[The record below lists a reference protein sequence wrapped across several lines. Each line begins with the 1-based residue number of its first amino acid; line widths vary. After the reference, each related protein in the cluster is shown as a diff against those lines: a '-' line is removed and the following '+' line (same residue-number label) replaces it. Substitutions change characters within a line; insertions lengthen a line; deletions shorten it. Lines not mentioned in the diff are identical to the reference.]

1 MVASRRFNGL
11 EFLFI
16 MRPLYL
22 FICLVDQ
29 NSSHFLSLIMKW
41 QVIVFATVVIIKFI
55 GLEKK
60 VVFVKGTLASSI
72 MRIDHITHPILRKRK
87 LFPLTPVC
95 LAVLSSTHLSHQS
108 P

>member
-1 MVASRRFNGL
+1 
-11 EFLFI
+11 

-41 QVIVFATVVIIKFI
+41 QVIVFAAVLIIKFI

-60 VVFVKGTLASSI
+60 VVSVKVTLA
-72 MRIDHITHPILRKRK
+72 L
-87 LFPLTPVC
+87 
-95 LAVLSSTHLSHQS
+95 
-108 P
+108 

>member
-1 MVASRRFNGL
+1 VKTFLVTSRRFNGL

-41 QVIVFATVVIIKFI
+41 QVIVFAAVLIIKFI

-60 VVFVKGTLASSI
+60 VVSVKVTLA
-72 MRIDHITHPILRKRK
+72 L
-87 LFPLTPVC
+87 
-95 LAVLSSTHLSHQS
+95 
-108 P
+108 